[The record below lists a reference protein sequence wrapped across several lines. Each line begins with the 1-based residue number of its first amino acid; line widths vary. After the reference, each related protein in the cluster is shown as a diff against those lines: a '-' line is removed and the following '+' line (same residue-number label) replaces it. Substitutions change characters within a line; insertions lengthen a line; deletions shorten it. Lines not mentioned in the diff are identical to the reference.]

1 MNGLGPVTSRPS
13 IYSFIVGQLDAAGRL
28 TESGVSLPDEA
39 VAMSGDLK
47 WSAGA
52 LDGAFGHH
60 AGGGVATALAEK
72 VARSLVDACKRP
84 TRRRLKRLYRAVC
97 TDDALDFLD
106 PLIER
111 LVALQPDR
119 DRLHELGRWL
129 ATTASDRGA
138 VKVGLAVLGVTG
150 LDRDVEVVRALGA
163 HDEFTLYAAVAL
175 SNGLEEPESELWALA
190 TAVDGWGRIECVE
203 RLRETADPSIRA
215 WILRTGFRNSVMN
228 EYLAYIAATTGG
240 LLEAVRREAPDRDLL
255 TAAGEILDALVAG
268 GPAEDI
274 TDYDDG
280 ADATE
285 AFLAHMDRRAE
296 TLGDFQ
302 AVASI
307 RSFLDRDEGWDQ
319 LSSHGWS
326 ATRREAFERLCDD
339 ILGREEWIGRIHLAL
354 ESDNP
359 QEYWRAEQAARN
371 RGIDIFATQIQRI
384 RRDPLGSDWFFAWQ
398 GASPDR
404 AEKLAQLA
412 AELLPLTV
420 IATGP
425 QDQHGLG
432 PEWRAHTA
440 LDWTLQALRN
450 YPGIGGELV
459 PIALQSPVTRNRNM
473 ALSILNEWPRELW
486 PTGALELAQRLAAS
500 DPNERARTFACE
512 VVAGTA
518 QRD

>member
-1 MNGLGPVTSRPS
+1 
-13 IYSFIVGQLDAAGRL
+13 
-28 TESGVSLPDEA
+28 
-39 VAMSGDLK
+39 MSGDLK

-52 LDGAFGHH
+52 MDGAFGHH
-60 AGGGVATALAEK
+60 AGGGGSTALADK
-72 VARSLVDACKRP
+72 AAKAFVDACKRP
-84 TRRRLKRLYRAVC
+84 TKWRLKRLYRLVSS
-97 TDDALDFLD
+97 DNALDFLD

-129 ATTASDRGA
+129 TTTASDRGA

-175 SNGLEEPESELWALA
+175 SNGLEDPESELWALA
-190 TAVDGWGRIECVE
+190 ASVDGWGRIQCVE

-215 WILRTGFRNSVMN
+215 WILRTGFRNSVMY

-240 LLEAVRREAPDRDLL
+240 LSEALRTQAPDRHLL
-255 TAAGEILDALVAG
+255 TAAGEILDALIAG

-274 TDYDDG
+274 TDYEHG

-319 LSSHGWS
+319 LASHGWS
-326 ATRREAFERLCDD
+326 ATRREAFERLCDT
-339 ILGREEWIGRIHLAL
+339 ILGREEWIGRIHVGL

-359 QEYWRAEQAARN
+359 QEYWRAEQAARY
-371 RGIDIFATQIQRI
+371 RGIDVFATQVERI
-384 RRDPLGSDWFFAWQ
+384 RRDPLGSDWFAAWQ
-398 GASPDR
+398 GASPER
-404 AEKLAQLA
+404 AEQLVRLAVD
-412 AELLPLTV
+412 LLPLDA

-425 QDQHGLG
+425 QDQLGLG

-440 LDWTLQALRN
+440 LDWTLQALRS

-459 PIALQSPVTRNRNM
+459 PIGLRSPVTRNRNL
-473 ALSILNEWPRELW
+473 ALNILNEWPRDLW
-486 PTGALELAQRLAAS
+486 PSGAHELAQRLAAS
-500 DPNERARTFACE
+500 DPNERARAFAGE
-512 VVAGTA
+512 VLAGTA

>member
-1 MNGLGPVTSRPS
+1 M
-13 IYSFIVGQLDAAGRL
+13 
-28 TESGVSLPDEA
+28 
-39 VAMSGDLK
+39 
-47 WSAGA
+47 
-52 LDGAFGHH
+52 DGAFGHH
-60 AGGGVATALAEK
+60 AGGGGSTALADK
-72 VARSLVDACKRP
+72 AATAFVDACRRP
-84 TRRRLKRLYRAVC
+84 TRRRLKRLYKAVSS
-97 TDDALDFLD
+97 DNALDFLD

-175 SNGLEEPESELWALA
+175 SNGLEDPESELWALA
-190 TAVDGWGRIECVE
+190 TAVDGWGRIHCVE
-203 RLRETADPSIRA
+203 RLRATTDPSIRA
-215 WILRTGFRNSVMN
+215 WILRTGFRNSVMY

-240 LLEAVRREAPDRDLL
+240 LLEALRSETPDRDLL
-255 TAAGEILDALVAG
+255 TAAGEILEALIAG

-274 TDYDDG
+274 TDYDDA

-307 RSFLDRDEGWDQ
+307 GSFLDRDEGWDQ
-319 LSSHGWS
+319 LSTHGWS
-326 ATRREAFERLCDD
+326 TSRREAFERLCDN

-359 QEYWRAEQAARN
+359 AEYWRAEQAAGR
-371 RGIDIFATQIQRI
+371 RGIDIFATQVQRI
-384 RRDPLGSDWFFAWQ
+384 RRDPLGSDWFAAWQ
-398 GASPDR
+398 GASPER
-404 AEKLAQLA
+404 AEQLVHLA
-412 AELLPLTV
+412 AELLPLSA
-420 IATGP
+420 IAAGP
-425 QDQHGLG
+425 QDNIGLG
-432 PEWRAHTA
+432 PEWRAHRA
-440 LDWTLQALRN
+440 LDWSLQALRN

-459 PIALQSPVTRNRNM
+459 PIGLQSPVTRNRNM
-473 ALSILNEWPRELW
+473 ALNILNEWPRDEW
-486 PTGALELAQRLAAS
+486 PTGAHELARRLAAS
-500 DPNERARTFACE
+500 DPNERVRTFAGE
-512 VVAGTA
+512 VLAGSA